1 MSWLH
6 SSCMLYRSVPRAT
19 TMSSPTIH
27 YRCDNLTSQVS
38 RMHFFSVLTG
48 AAIFALTASAIPLEA
63 RQDELKPF
71 EVTGMASSYPPGRPG
86 STPCMQPAYA
96 YDLLCTLTMVSGRYI
111 RANVT
116 DPNSYFL
123 TEGTRNLTVPAG
135 SQGINCEA
143 RWYRG
148 ESSHG
153 RTWPCDYTENGHWA
167 LQVLPGT
174 SDSDSDSASS
184 VSVFKLRFIH
194 AVEPGAPYANTRYEA
209 EASFSAE
216 NIVGRCAPSGW
227 CNYAL
232 SSAGEYPLHLVIGV
246 EEMLTSSFQ
255 PNRC

>member
-6 SSCMLYRSVPRAT
+6 SSCMLYRYVPRAT
-19 TMSSPTIH
+19 IMPSPTIH

-38 RMHFFSVLTG
+38 RMHFFSILTG

-71 EVTGMASSYPPGRPG
+71 EVTGMASSSPPGRPG
-86 STPCMQPAYA
+86 STPW
-96 YDLLCTLTMVSGRYI
+96 RYI
-111 RANVT
+111 RASAT

-123 TEGTRNLTVPAG
+123 TEGTRNLTIPAG

-232 SSAGEYPLHLVIGV
+232 SSAAKPLLAPA
-246 EEMLTSSFQ
+246 MKTL
-255 PNRC
+255 